1 MNVVNLIIHRGS
13 HQIGGMCIE
22 VEIGGTR
29 LIIDTG
35 TPLPDIHAEG
45 RPITE
50 GGLPVVKGLFEG
62 DDPGVAGVLLTHSHG
77 DHSGLLNRVH
87 SSIPLHLTK
96 GASQMVLAATLFAN
110 GERGAG
116 QKRQERTIEPQQP
129 FRIGPFLVTAFSVD
143 HSGYG
148 ACAFVIEG
156 GGRRIIYSGDLRMH
170 GPHRGKMLRM
180 LDHPL
185 WQEPDVLMM
194 EGTLLGKSSVGEATE
209 EFVQTKVREDLEKCE
224 GLGLLMFSPQ
234 NVDRLVGM
242 WRAVKASGRV
252 LVVDAYTLF
261 VLHCV
266 WRDAKLPNPFEPENG
281 VRVWFPDG
289 FQERAKLK
297 MLMKVADRLP
307 AIKVELSELLERPS
321 DYALVF
327 REWMADRFPAMVKVA
342 RLVVYSYWSGYL
354 ETERFR
360 GLKRRMEGEG
370 IRWVHRHASGHIR
383 HDDLLAFVRRV
394 RPKTLVPVH
403 TETGDD
409 FARFLPEQAI
419 CRLKDGQVYEVDS
432 VGN

>member
-1 MNVVNLIIHRGS
+1 
-13 HQIGGMCIE
+13 MCIE
-22 VEIGGTR
+22 VECGGTR
-29 LIIDTG
+29 LIIDAG
-35 TPLPDIHAEG
+35 TPLPDIHVEG
-45 RPITE
+45 PPISE
-50 GGLPVVKGLFEG
+50 ADLPVVKGLFEG
-62 DDPGVAGVLLTHSHG
+62 SDPGVAAVFLTHSHG
-77 DHSGLLNRVH
+77 DHSGLVDWVH
-87 SSIPLHLTK
+87 LSIPLYLSK
-96 GASQMVLAATLFAN
+96 GASQMCLAAGVFAN
-110 GERGAG
+110 GERVRGEDR
-116 QKRQERTIEPQQP
+116 QKRTIVPRKP

-170 GPHRGKMLRM
+170 GPHRDKMLRM
-180 LDHPL
+180 LEHPL

-194 EGTLLGKSSVGEATE
+194 EGTLLGKPAVGEATE
-209 EFVQTKVREDLEKCE
+209 VSVQTKVQEDLGKCE

-242 WRAVKASGRV
+242 WRATKASGRV

-261 VLHCV
+261 VLRCV

-289 FQERAKLK
+289 FELRTKLK
-297 MLMKVADRLP
+297 MLRKVAGDLP
-307 AIKVELSELLERPS
+307 SITIEVDEVLNRPR

-327 REWMADRFPAMVKVA
+327 REWMGDRFPELVKVA

-354 ETERFR
+354 ETERLAGF
-360 GLKRRMEGEG
+360 KRRLEGNG
-370 IRWVHRHASGHIR
+370 VRWVHRHASGHIR

-403 TETGDD
+403 TETGDE
-409 FARFLPEQAI
+409 FARYLPEQTI
-419 CRLKDGQVYEVDS
+419 RRLNDGQVYEVGS
-432 VGN
+432 SGN

>member
-1 MNVVNLIIHRGS
+1 MNLIIHRGS

-22 VEIGGTR
+22 VECGGTR
-29 LIIDTG
+29 LIIDAG

-45 RPITE
+45 RPISE
-50 GGLPVVKGLFEG
+50 VDLRVVKGLFEG
-62 DDPGVAGVLLTHSHG
+62 DRPSVAGVLLTHSHG
-77 DHSGLLNRVH
+77 DHSGLLDWVH
-87 SSIPLHLTK
+87 LSIPLHLSK
-96 GASQMVLAATLFAN
+96 GASQMCLAAGGFTKGKRELW
-110 GERGAG
+110 
-116 QKRQERTIEPQQP
+116 QKRQTSTIVPKKP

-156 GGRRIIYSGDLRMH
+156 GGRRIIYTGDLRMH
-170 GPHRGKMLRM
+170 GPHRDKMLRM
-180 LDHPL
+180 LVHPL

-194 EGTLLGKSSVGEATE
+194 EGTLLGKPSVGDATE
-209 EFVQTKVREDLEKCE
+209 ASVQTKVREDLEKCE

-234 NVDRLVGM
+234 NVDRLAGM

-252 LVVDAYTLF
+252 LVVDAYSLF

-266 WRDAKLPNPFEPENG
+266 WRDTKLPNPFEADNG
-281 VRVWFPDG
+281 VRVWFPKG
-289 FQERAKLK
+289 YQESGKLK
-297 MLMKVADRLP
+297 MLRSVAGDLP
-307 AIKVELSELLERPS
+307 AITIEVEEVLNRPR

-327 REWMADRFPAMVKVA
+327 REWMGDRFPELVKVA

-354 ETERFR
+354 ETERLA
-360 GLKRRMEGEG
+360 GLKRRMEGDG
-370 IRWVHRHASGHIR
+370 VRWVHRHASGHIR

-403 TETGDD
+403 TETGDE
-409 FARFLPEQAI
+409 FARYLPEQSI
-419 CRLKDGQVYEVDS
+419 SRLKDGQVYEVGS

>member
-1 MNVVNLIIHRGS
+1 MSVLNLIIHRGS

-22 VEIGGTR
+22 LECHGSR
-29 LIIDTG
+29 LIIDAG
-35 TPLPDIHAEG
+35 TPLPDIHAVDQ
-45 RPITE
+45 PIGE
-50 GGLPVVKGLFEG
+50 VALPVVGGLYE
-62 DDPGVAGVLLTHSHG
+62 DDTPDVAGILLTHSHG
-77 DHSGLLNRVH
+77 DHSGLLSRVH
-87 SSIPLHLTK
+87 SSIPLHLSK
-96 GASQMVLAATLFAN
+96 GASQMVMAATVFAN
-110 GERGAG
+110 GERGVG
-116 QKRQERTIEPQQP
+116 QKRTVVPMKP
-129 FRIGPFLVTAFSVD
+129 FRIGPFEVVAFPVD

-170 GPHRGKMLRM
+170 GPHRDKMLRM
-180 LDHPL
+180 LEHPL

-194 EGTLLGKSSVGEATE
+194 EGTLLGKPSVGDATE
-209 EFVQTKVREDLEKCE
+209 ESVQTKVQEDLEKCE

-234 NVDRLVGM
+234 NVDRLAGM
-242 WRAVKASGRV
+242 WRAVKESGRL

-266 WRDAKLPNPFEPENG
+266 WRDTKLPNPFEPDNG
-281 VRVWFPDG
+281 VRVWFPKG
-289 FQERAKLK
+289 YQESGKLK
-297 MLMKVADRLP
+297 MLRSVADDLP
-307 AIKVELSELLERPS
+307 AITIEVDEILNRPR

-327 REWMADRFPAMVKVA
+327 RDWMGNRFPELVKVA

-354 ETERFR
+354 ETERLA
-360 GLKRRMEGEG
+360 GLKRRMECDGV
-370 IRWVHRHASGHIR
+370 RWVHRHASGHIR